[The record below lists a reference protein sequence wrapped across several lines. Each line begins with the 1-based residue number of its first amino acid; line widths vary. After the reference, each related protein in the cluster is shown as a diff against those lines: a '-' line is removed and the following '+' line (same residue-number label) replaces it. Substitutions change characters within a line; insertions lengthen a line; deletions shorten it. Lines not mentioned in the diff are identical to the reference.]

1 MKQAMDAPAPGRMP
15 MMLPMIQERMTVGA
29 SIFFSAL
36 VRAILSENLE
46 AFWRSLIFFSARMS
60 TCDMEKRPMSAHV
73 VLMPSARNAW
83 PNMKRLVP
91 SMGSRPIVE
100 RSRPSAPDMRPLTM
114 DLLETPAM
122 IVRPKIPSQNFSAD
136 MNFSASWASSGAK
149 KYREMQLSRPPQ
161 KELQQAVASALP
173 A

>member
-114 DLLETPAM
+114 DLLETPA
-122 IVRPKIPSQNFSAD
+122 KIPSQNFSAD
-136 MNFSASWASSGAK
+136 MNFNASWASSGAK

>member
-1 MKQAMDAPAPGRMP
+1 
-15 MMLPMIQERMTVGA
+15 MMLPELIQESDDRRREHLLLGFGKGDLVGELGGLLALLDLLLGKDEHLRHGEEADERARRVDALGKERMAEHEALGA
-29 SIFFSAL
+29 VDGVKADCGK
-36 VRAILSENLE
+36 EQ
-46 AFWRSLIFFSARMS
+46 
-60 TCDMEKRPMSAHV
+60 
-73 VLMPSARNAW
+73 
-83 PNMKRLVP
+83 
-91 SMGSRPIVE
+91 
-100 RSRPSAPDMRPLTM
+100 PSAPDMRPLTM